1 MSYSIG
7 NCTPHFALEGCDWR
21 RMNVMRRL
29 FSSLA
34 LILVF
39 AFIGLFVYRFYS
51 KHDRSNATP
60 DCPERDAKNIHRAPK
75 EASGTYN
82 LRSYGIWTVGE
93 SRTCLF
99 AKNVD
104 DAPCF
109 TTEQGRNGTQEPQHE
124 YLVVVTF
131 DRPIP
136 FGDSG
141 VYGVRCHLESNSQAW
156 CHIE

>member
-1 MSYSIG
+1 
-7 NCTPHFALEGCDWR
+7 
-21 RMNVMRRL
+21 MRRL

-51 KHDRSNATP
+51 KH
-60 DCPERDAKNIHRAPK
+60 E

-82 LRSYGIWTVGE
+82 LRSFGIWTVGE

-99 AKNVD
+99 SKNVD
-104 DAPCF
+104 NAPCF
-109 TTEQGRNGTQEPQHE
+109 TTDQWRNGSQERQHE

-141 VYGVRCHLESNSQAW
+141 VYGVPCRLESNSQAW
-156 CHIE
+156 CHVE